1 MTMTADERS
10 PRPTPIRAAALAF
23 SWLTVLPVP
32 QPRFTID
39 RAAGGSAIAAAPV
52 VGILVGAATAGLAV
66 GLSQTGL
73 PAAAVGLLAVGFLAI
88 VTRGMHLDGLADTA
102 DGLGS
107 LRPPEA
113 ARGIMR
119 SGPVGPFGAATLVV
133 VPALQ
138 AVLIGSLAADG
149 RWGAIVVAVAVGRV
163 AVVVACRRSMP
174 AAEDG
179 FGAIVGATQRLSVL
193 VWVVLAVAVAV
204 VAHPGRWWQGPV
216 VTVVVL
222 IGTALW
228 TRHCAR
234 RLGGVGGDVL
244 GATVE
249 LTTAAALVGLVL

>member
-1 MTMTADERS
+1 MAADERS
-10 PRPTPIRAAALAF
+10 PRRPTPIRAVALAF

-39 RAAGGSAIAAAPV
+39 RAAGASAIAAAPV
-52 VGILVGAATAGLAV
+52 VGVVLGAATAGLAV

-73 PAAAVGLLAVGFLAI
+73 PAAAVGLLAVAFLSI

-107 LRPPEA
+107 MRPPDA
-113 ARGIMR
+113 AREIMR

-133 VPALQ
+133 VLALQ
-138 AVLIGSLAADG
+138 AVVVGSLADDG
-149 RWGAIVVAVAVGRV
+149 RWTAIVVAVAIGRV
-163 AVVVACRRSMP
+163 AVVVACRRSIP
-174 AAEDG
+174 AAGDG
-179 FGAIVGATQRLSVL
+179 FGAIVGATQRLSVV
-193 VWVVLAVAVAV
+193 VWVALAV
-204 VAHPGRWWQGPV
+204 VAAVAAHPDHRWQGPV

-222 IGTALW
+222 VGAVLW

-234 RLGGVGGDVL
+234 RLGGVGGDIL

-249 LTTAAALVGLVL
+249 LTTVAALVGLAA